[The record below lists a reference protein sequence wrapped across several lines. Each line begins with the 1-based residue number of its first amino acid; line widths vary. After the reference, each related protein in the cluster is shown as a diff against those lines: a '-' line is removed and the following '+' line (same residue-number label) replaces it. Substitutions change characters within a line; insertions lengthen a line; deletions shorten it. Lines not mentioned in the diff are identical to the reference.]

1 MTETLHENNFASN
14 SYDSVRRVFKGFIK
28 YNELS
33 RNSKYASTYMGP
45 EDTPKYR
52 HDESL
57 VSTKQELT
65 PTEDYQKDDDPKPS
79 SCRNGLEIKYQDA
92 QTQSEVK
99 EINAFKC
106 FVQLLWLNYKLTILS
121 KSHEFPSLMLG
132 PEG

>member
-1 MTETLHENNFASN
+1 MIEKLHENNSAPNPYVSM
-14 SYDSVRRVFKGFIK
+14 RRVFKGFVE
-28 YNELS
+28 YNDLS
-33 RNSKYASTYMGP
+33 RNSKYASTHMRP
-45 EDTPKYR
+45 EETLKYR

-65 PTEDYQKDDDPKPS
+65 PTEDYPKDDDPKPS
-79 SCRNGLEIKYQDA
+79 SSRNGPEIKNQDA
-92 QTQSEVK
+92 QTQGEVK
-99 EINAFKC
+99 VINAFKC